1 MRQGDKHCK
10 QVLFNITQENASVT
24 GSQLTSCHQ
33 GGRTAVKRSQRE
45 QTTHRDAARFVMLLE
60 SLSEKHRSRRRS
72 LKTAKGKKGGLI
84 GTAGREAE
92 RGQVQAWPSG
102 AALRAPRERREAPE
116 SIGKQRL
123 IAGGPAR
130 SRGCFQRLGALSQL
144 GKHPK
149 SQPEREEFGGFL
161 RHKHTHTPGGWGG
174 ARTTGGWRWTRSG
187 GAEPRSPR
195 AGTRGTAGGS
205 QPMPLRVQPT
215 SRRAAPPALTLALV
229 TGQPPDEI
237 GAVVAEGGL
246 GEGHPAEAV
255 TRRDGGR
262 RGGRRRRRD
271 AAPPAQHRARGR
283 AAAKQRA
290 SPVRHA
296 RSWRHGSGRGN
307 SRRSARFR
315 PERRRRRQREGGGG
329 AEDGGR
335 RRRRAGPRGEELCCP
350 LPAARQPCNGTCR

>member
-102 AALRAPRERREAPE
+102 AALRAPRERREASE

-161 RHKHTHTPGGWGG
+161 RHKHTHTHRGGGG
-174 ARTTGGWRWTRSG
+174 GGQGQRVG
-187 GAEPRSPR
+187 GDGRGAAARSP
-195 AGTRGTAGGS
+195 AHPVPA
-205 QPMPLRVQPT
+205 RV
-215 SRRAAPPALTLALV
+215 APPA
-229 TGQPPDEI
+229 
-237 GAVVAEGGL
+237 
-246 GEGHPAEAV
+246 
-255 TRRDGGR
+255 
-262 RGGRRRRRD
+262 
-271 AAPPAQHRARGR
+271 
-283 AAAKQRA
+283 
-290 SPVRHA
+290 A
-296 RSWRHGSGRGN
+296 RSRCP
-307 SRRSARFR
+307 SASNR
-315 PERRRRRQREGGGG
+315 PLEGP
-329 AEDGGR
+329 
-335 RRRRAGPRGEELCCP
+335 PRP
-350 LPAARQPCNGTCR
+350 HLPSHW